1 MAYRRIAYAAL
12 LGGAVLTFRS
22 CSAFYLSTFTL
33 ALVLLLLPL
42 LSVLLSLPSVL
53 GCTLLLTSAAPTVV
67 QGRTRS
73 FRCGCAA
80 APACPCP
87 GFRPVSTGATS
98 SPARAGGVRWG
109 VRTAPGAPPT
119 LELAT
124 PHCGRLICRAER
136 AWTCDLLGLFPLP
149 IPTGRPAAVLILPPD
164 MEQALPER
172 LLGGGPGGGALLP
185 RPGGGPG
192 EDYDLRDYR
201 PGTPALSPTGSSPP
215 SGTSWCTGDP
225 GAPADTLVLTYDH
238 FGAPA
243 ALDQTF
249 ARLCAL
255 SRALLERGRPH
266 HIQWAS
272 PTGGGVEGRLVDS
285 GRPCWPAWSWQLLP
299 ARPAEDAPS
308 WTPPTAPARP
318 APVPPAHPC
327 NAHRTG
333 RRCAMKRKRRAAAP
347 LRRGPAIL
355 LGDGCLLLLVLAGT
369 VFSFL
374 TAFSVQIHALPLLLG
389 CAAAALAF
397 LGLWSLPR
405 RWWALPLALL
415 AAAWVLAVR
424 RLWQPLALGAEAL
437 RVDVVNTVSASLELG
452 FTLEPALSLPEAL
465 WTNCAT
471 LLVLLA
477 LVPLGALLGLGV
489 VRLRSFWLVF
499 VSSFPFVL
507 LPCAS
512 RSPRAGCP

>member
-12 LGGAVLTFRS
+12 LGGAVLFQIVFR
-22 CSAFYLSTFTL
+22 FYLSTFTL
-33 ALVLLLLPL
+33 ALVLLLPL

-67 QGRTRS
+67 QGEDAVFQVRLRSRTRLPLP
-73 FRCGCAA
+73 RLQ
-80 APACPCP
+80 
-87 GFRPVSTGATS
+87 
-98 SPARAGGVRWG
+98 ARLHWSNQLIGAGGRVRWEP

-192 EDYDLRDYR
+192 EDYELVVRETLEPR
-201 PGTPALSPTGSSPP
+201 QT
-215 SGTSWCTGDP
+215 
-225 GAPADTLVLTYDH
+225 TLVLTYDH

-285 GRPCWPAWSWQLLP
+285 ERALL
-299 ARPAEDAPS
+299 ACLELAFS
-308 WTPPTAPARP
+308 RP
-318 APVPPAHPC
+318 APAE
-327 NAHRTG
+327 G
-333 RRCAMKRKRRAAAP
+333 RSILDTALRLPGRAGP
-347 LRRGPAIL
+347 LRH
-355 LGDGCLLLLVLAGT
+355 
-369 VFSFL
+369 
-374 TAFSVQIHALPLLLG
+374 IHVTPT
-389 CAAAALAF
+389 
-397 LGLWSLPR
+397 GLEG
-405 RWWALPLALL
+405 
-415 AAAWVLAVR
+415 
-424 RLWQPLALGAEAL
+424 GA
-437 RVDVVNTVSASLELG
+437 
-452 FTLEPALSLPEAL
+452 P
-465 WTNCAT
+465 
-471 LLVLLA
+471 
-477 LVPLGALLGLGV
+477 
-489 VRLRSFWLVF
+489 
-499 VSSFPFVL
+499 
-507 LPCAS
+507 
-512 RSPRAGCP
+512 

>member
-1 MAYRRIAYAAL
+1 
-12 LGGAVLTFRS
+12 
-22 CSAFYLSTFTL
+22 
-33 ALVLLLLPL
+33 
-42 LSVLLSLPSVL
+42 
-53 GCTLLLTSAAPTVV
+53 
-67 QGRTRS
+67 
-73 FRCGCAA
+73 
-80 APACPCP
+80 
-87 GFRPVSTGATS
+87 
-98 SPARAGGVRWG
+98 
-109 VRTAPGAPPT
+109 
-119 LELAT
+119 
-124 PHCGRLICRAER
+124 
-136 AWTCDLLGLFPLP
+136 
-149 IPTGRPAAVLILPPD
+149 
-164 MEQALPER
+164 
-172 LLGGGPGGGALLP
+172 
-185 RPGGGPG
+185 
-192 EDYDLRDYR
+192 
-201 PGTPALSPTGSSPP
+201 
-215 SGTSWCTGDP
+215 
-225 GAPADTLVLTYDH
+225 
-238 FGAPA
+238 
-243 ALDQTF
+243 
-249 ARLCAL
+249 
-255 SRALLERGRPH
+255 
-266 HIQWAS
+266 
-272 PTGGGVEGRLVDS
+272 
-285 GRPCWPAWSWQLLP
+285 
-299 ARPAEDAPS
+299 
-308 WTPPTAPARP
+308 
-318 APVPPAHPC
+318 
-327 NAHRTG
+327 
-333 RRCAMKRKRRAAAP
+333 MKRKRRAAAP

-507 LPCAS
+507 LPLCISVTPGWLPLMALVLGWVVPALTSLLARTSPLGAARLNLAALPAAALLLAALSLAMPMDTYQRPAWADRALQHLTNQAVRLGDGLLEGSGPFGIGSGGGPRARDAAWAGTPALCWPTPTAPSLSPTRGRCAS
-512 RSPRAGCP
+512 PDAPCWRWRPTSLAASTCGGSPTRYMTARAGSRWMRRPTTGRPASTASHMERPSRWTWTLASLGLSPCSPSSSP

>member
-12 LGGAVLTFRS
+12 LGGAVLFQIVFR
-22 CSAFYLSTFTL
+22 FYLSTFTL
-33 ALVLLLLPL
+33 ALVLLLPL

-67 QGRTRS
+67 QGEDAVFQVRLRSRTRLPLPRLQARLHWS
-73 FRCGCAA
+73 NQL
-80 APACPCP
+80 
-87 GFRPVSTGATS
+87 TGA
-98 SPARAGGVRWG
+98 GGRVRWEP

-201 PGTPALSPTGSSPP
+201 PGDPLRSVHWKLSSKRDELVVRETLEPRQT
-215 SGTSWCTGDP
+215 TLVLTYDHF
-225 GAPADTLVLTYDH
+225 GAPAALDQTFARLCALSRALLERGRPHHIQWATPHCGRLICRAERAWTCDLLGLFPLPIPTGRPAAVLILPPDMEQALPERLLGGGPGGGALLPRPGGGPGEDYDLRDYRPGDPLRSVHWKLSSKRDELVVRETLEPRQTTLVLTYDH

-285 GRPCWPAWSWQLLP
+285 ERALL
-299 ARPAEDAPS
+299 ACLELAFS
-308 WTPPTAPARP
+308 RP
-318 APVPPAHPC
+318 APAE
-327 NAHRTG
+327 G
-333 RRCAMKRKRRAAAP
+333 RSILDTALRLPGRAGP
-347 LRRGPAIL
+347 LRH
-355 LGDGCLLLLVLAGT
+355 
-369 VFSFL
+369 
-374 TAFSVQIHALPLLLG
+374 IHVTPT
-389 CAAAALAF
+389 
-397 LGLWSLPR
+397 GLEG
-405 RWWALPLALL
+405 
-415 AAAWVLAVR
+415 
-424 RLWQPLALGAEAL
+424 GA
-437 RVDVVNTVSASLELG
+437 
-452 FTLEPALSLPEAL
+452 P
-465 WTNCAT
+465 
-471 LLVLLA
+471 
-477 LVPLGALLGLGV
+477 
-489 VRLRSFWLVF
+489 
-499 VSSFPFVL
+499 
-507 LPCAS
+507 
-512 RSPRAGCP
+512 

>member
-1 MAYRRIAYAAL
+1 
-12 LGGAVLTFRS
+12 
-22 CSAFYLSTFTL
+22 
-33 ALVLLLLPL
+33 
-42 LSVLLSLPSVL
+42 
-53 GCTLLLTSAAPTVV
+53 
-67 QGRTRS
+67 
-73 FRCGCAA
+73 
-80 APACPCP
+80 
-87 GFRPVSTGATS
+87 
-98 SPARAGGVRWG
+98 
-109 VRTAPGAPPT
+109 
-119 LELAT
+119 
-124 PHCGRLICRAER
+124 
-136 AWTCDLLGLFPLP
+136 
-149 IPTGRPAAVLILPPD
+149 
-164 MEQALPER
+164 
-172 LLGGGPGGGALLP
+172 
-185 RPGGGPG
+185 
-192 EDYDLRDYR
+192 
-201 PGTPALSPTGSSPP
+201 
-215 SGTSWCTGDP
+215 
-225 GAPADTLVLTYDH
+225 
-238 FGAPA
+238 
-243 ALDQTF
+243 
-249 ARLCAL
+249 
-255 SRALLERGRPH
+255 
-266 HIQWAS
+266 
-272 PTGGGVEGRLVDS
+272 
-285 GRPCWPAWSWQLLP
+285 
-299 ARPAEDAPS
+299 
-308 WTPPTAPARP
+308 
-318 APVPPAHPC
+318 
-327 NAHRTG
+327 
-333 RRCAMKRKRRAAAP
+333 MKRKRRAAAP

-507 LPCAS
+507 LPLCISVTPGWLPLMALVLGWVVPALTS
-512 RSPRAGCP
+512 LLARTSPLGAVRLNLAALPAAALLLAALSLAMPMDTYQRHLGRPGPTAPHQSGRPPGGRPAGGERPLRHWQRRGTAGRRRRLRLSLRRGAAALLRTHRAGGGDRPHWPHLPAGALRRGI

>member
-12 LGGAVLTFRS
+12 LGGAVLFQIVFR
-22 CSAFYLSTFTL
+22 FYLSTFTL
-33 ALVLLLLPL
+33 ALVMLLPL

-67 QGRTRS
+67 QGEDAVFQVRLRSRTRLPLPRLQARLHWS
-73 FRCGCAA
+73 NQL
-80 APACPCP
+80 
-87 GFRPVSTGATS
+87 TGA
-98 SPARAGGVRWG
+98 GGRVRWEP

-201 PGTPALSPTGSSPP
+201 PGDPLRSVHWKLSSKRDELVVRETLEPRQT
-215 SGTSWCTGDP
+215 
-225 GAPADTLVLTYDH
+225 TLVLTYDH

-285 GRPCWPAWSWQLLP
+285 ERALL
-299 ARPAEDAPS
+299 ACLELAFS
-308 WTPPTAPARP
+308 RP
-318 APVPPAHPC
+318 APAE
-327 NAHRTG
+327 G
-333 RRCAMKRKRRAAAP
+333 RSILDTALRLPGRAGP
-347 LRRGPAIL
+347 LRH
-355 LGDGCLLLLVLAGT
+355 
-369 VFSFL
+369 
-374 TAFSVQIHALPLLLG
+374 IHVTPT
-389 CAAAALAF
+389 
-397 LGLWSLPR
+397 GLEG
-405 RWWALPLALL
+405 
-415 AAAWVLAVR
+415 
-424 RLWQPLALGAEAL
+424 GA
-437 RVDVVNTVSASLELG
+437 
-452 FTLEPALSLPEAL
+452 P
-465 WTNCAT
+465 
-471 LLVLLA
+471 
-477 LVPLGALLGLGV
+477 
-489 VRLRSFWLVF
+489 
-499 VSSFPFVL
+499 
-507 LPCAS
+507 
-512 RSPRAGCP
+512 